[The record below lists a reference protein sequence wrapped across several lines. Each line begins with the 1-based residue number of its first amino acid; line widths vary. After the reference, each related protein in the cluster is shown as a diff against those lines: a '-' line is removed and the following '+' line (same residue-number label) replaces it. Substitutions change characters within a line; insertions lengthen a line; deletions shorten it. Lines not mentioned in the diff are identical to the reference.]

1 MFRVKMVFPTSLSE
15 RTLAIGNLV
24 AFAINTLITFSSNA
38 PIYGRTNSQVSNMC
52 TPLILLP
59 RVSVPSLTSYR
70 FETLLT
76 PQGWAFS
83 IWGAW
88 RC

>member
-1 MFRVKMVFPTSLSE
+1 MICFKMVFPTSLSE
-15 RTLAIGNLV
+15 RTLAIGNVV

-38 PIYGRTNSQVSNMC
+38 PIYGRTNGQVSNMC
-52 TPLILLP
+52 IALLLLP
-59 RVSVPSLTSYR
+59 RFTLPPLTNHR
-70 FETLLT
+70 FATLLT

-88 RC
+88 RF